1 MARIPDRIEFDRRWR
16 AMEFRD
22 RRRVVRAVN
31 RGTQVDSRKEAA
43 LAVVLARRQQRF
55 WRGALVLGPVLAVL
69 VAWVTDTSDDVA
81 VILANAALGALGLAA
96 VSWWWLRN
104 ARRAEA
110 LNTEHALRGRR

>member
-1 MARIPDRIEFDRRWR
+1 M
-16 AMEFRD
+16 
-22 RRRVVRAVN
+22 RAVN
-31 RGTQVDSRKEAA
+31 RGTRAESRKEAA

-69 VAWVTDTSDDVA
+69 VAVVTDTSDDVA